1 VNEIEPLDR
10 RFTELLAGYRTA
22 GGLARDSEIVP
33 RVADRHPGGCVW
45 LSRQIACRG
54 LLFFTWQEALWFPV
68 FQFEKTDMSQR
79 NAVARIAAELAGWTD
94 DWERVQWFV
103 RPHCALDDRTPLS
116 LLDAEPGRVAEAA
129 RMERFLQNA

>member
-1 VNEIEPLDR
+1 VSELNALDQ
-10 RFTELLAGYRTA
+10 RFTNLLAGYRAA

-33 RVADRHPGGCVW
+33 RAADRHPGGCVW
-45 LSRQIACRG
+45 LSRQIAGRG

-68 FQFEKTDMSQR
+68 FQFEKADMSLR
-79 NAVARIAAELAGWTD
+79 RPVARIAAELAGWMD

-103 RPHCALDDRTPLS
+103 QPHCALGDRTPLE
-116 LLDAEPGRVAEAA
+116 LFDAQADRVMEAA